1 MIDDELAARVRAW
14 MSETGRGYK
23 AAARHFDLD
32 VEEVR
37 SLGRAPAASTKTS
50 STKRSRAKPP
60 PDDAGST
67 SAAAPVELA
76 LPAAPARPVGDVAT
90 LARWRARLGPVE
102 YAADKLVQVEEALE
116 QAIGKAAN
124 AAAIAALFA
133 RAADA
138 RRALDVAL
146 AERPDVQAVSDPAA
160 FGAWLATAL
169 DEWSDAH
176 LEAALRCYA
185 ARHRARVQLA
195 TDEHVAELTADGW
208 STVRAG
214 GDT

>member
-1 MIDDELAARVRAW
+1 MIDDELAGRVRAW

-23 AAARHFDLD
+23 AAARHFGLE

-37 SLGRAPAASTKTS
+37 GLGRATKTS
-50 STKRSRAKPP
+50 STPKGKRSKTS
-60 PDDAGST
+60 ST
-67 SAAAPVELA
+67 PAPVEPEVA
-76 LPAAPARPVGDVAT
+76 PEVEPSLPAAPTRPAAGDVAT

-146 AERPDVQAVSDPAA
+146 AERPETQAVRDPAA
-160 FGAWLATAL
+160 FASWLATAL
-169 DEWSDAH
+169 DEWTDAH

-185 ARHRARVQLA
+185 ARHRARIQLR
-195 TDEHVAELTADGW
+195 TEDHVAELTVDGW
-208 STVRAG
+208 STVRA
-214 GDT
+214 